1 MTETGAGRAQLGQV
15 VPRAGGHVTIAT
27 HDPTTNAATHY
38 WSGGDNH
45 SGWINPGQIASGVA
59 IG

>member
-1 MTETGAGRAQLGQV
+1 MAL
-15 VPRAGGHVTIAT
+15 RAGDLVTIA
-27 HDPTTNAATHY
+27 TNAATHH

-45 SGWINPGQIASGVA
+45 SGWINQGQIASGVT

>member
-1 MTETGAGRAQLGQV
+1 M
-15 VPRAGGHVTIAT
+15 PRAGGHVTIAT

>member
-1 MTETGAGRAQLGQV
+1 MAL
-15 VPRAGGHVTIAT
+15 RAGDLVTIA
-27 HDPTTNAATHY
+27 TNAATHRS

-45 SGWINPGQIASGVA
+45 SGWINQGQIASGVT